1 MLNEIF
7 SRRAPEFAADIPL
20 LGNLADA
27 SARAH
32 SKRCGST
39 VTVSRKLDGKVV
51 SGFAHDVKACALGQA
66 SSSIM
71 GRNVLGSTTAE
82 LRAIRKEVFRMLKE
96 NGIPPSG
103 KWVDLALP

>member
-27 SARAH
+27 SAKAH

-39 VTVSRKLDGKVV
+39 VTASQKLDGKVV
-51 SGFAHDVKACALGQA
+51 SGFVHDVKACALGQA

-82 LRAIRKEVFRMLKE
+82 LRAIREVFRMLKE